1 MALVEIEPE
10 DHNRE
15 TRTCR
20 IGELAPG
27 MIIDEEIR
35 TNAGSLIVAR
45 NQEVTPFLILKLRNY
60 RQAGSIVGDIVVSV
74 PKTSA
79 AAAK

>member
-1 MALVEIEPE
+1 MVEIEPGA
-10 DHNRE
+10 DKRE
-15 TRTCR
+15 TGSCR
-20 IGELAPG
+20 IGELVPG

-35 TNAGSLIVAR
+35 TDASSLIVAR
-45 NQEVTPFLILKLRNY
+45 NQEFTPFLILK
-60 RQAGSIVGDIVVSV
+60 QVVAV